1 MFDWE
6 EKPELNITPLVDV
19 MLVLLAIL
27 MVATPAIVYQ
37 EDINLP
43 QGSKTKSYKKQRS
56 IHIKINKK
64 RVITVEKKRFNFRNF
79 ADSFILFSQNLP
91 RSLPVYIS
99 ADKSLSYG
107 DVMFILKTI
116 KEAGF
121 TKVSLVT
128 NG

>member
-1 MFDWE
+1 MFDWD

-43 QGSKTKSYKKQRS
+43 QGSKTKTYKKQKN
-56 IHIKINKK
+56 IDIKITAQRIVYIGK
-64 RVITVEKKRFNFRNF
+64 RKFDFKNF
-79 ADSFILFSQNLP
+79 ADSFILYAQNID
-91 RSLPVYIS
+91 RGTPVYIS
-99 ADKSLSYG
+99 ADRALSYG
-107 DVMFILKTI
+107 DVMYILKTI

-121 TKVSLVT
+121 SKVSLIT

>member
-1 MFDWE
+1 MFDWD

-19 MLVLLAIL
+19 MLVLLAIV

-43 QGSKTKSYKKQRS
+43 QGSKTTSYKRQES

-64 RVITVEKKRFNFRNF
+64 REIMVGKQRFTYRNF
-79 ADSFILFSQNLP
+79 ADSFIMYAQSFPKSIP
-91 RSLPVYIS
+91 IYIS
-99 ADKSLSYG
+99 ADKALSYG
-107 DVMFILKTI
+107 DVMYILKSI

-121 TKVSLVT
+121 TRVSLLT

>member
-1 MFDWE
+1 MFDWD

-27 MVATPAIVYQ
+27 MVAAPAIVYQ

-43 QGSKTKSYKKQRS
+43 QGSKTKSYQKVKS
-56 IHIKINKK
+56 IQIKITKDK
-64 RVITVEKKRFNFRNF
+64 TITVGKERLNYKNF
-79 ADSFILFSQNLP
+79 ADSFIMLANRFD
-91 RSLPVYIS
+91 RKTPVYIA
-99 ADKSLSYG
+99 ADKSLRYG
-107 DVMFILKTI
+107 DIMYVLKVV

-121 TKVSLVT
+121 SKVSLIT